1 MDVAFFRTHVLT
13 KGLSHAEL
21 ERLQNHLTE
30 SEFQPGEKLLAE
42 GTATNGLFIVV
53 EGQVRV
59 MKKDPGGND
68 REITELEG
76 PTVLGELELISDEA
90 GMATVQAVSA
100 VSALVLSTE
109 AFETLVNEGDSVA
122 SKITRNIAR
131 VVIHRLSETN
141 TRMVA
146 LFALMNT

>member
-21 ERLQNHLTE
+21 ERLQAQLSE
-30 SEFQPGEKLLAE
+30 SQFQPGEKLLAE

-68 REITELEG
+68 REIAELEG
-76 PTVLGELELISDEA
+76 PTVLGELELISDEP
-90 GMATVQAVSA
+90 GMATAQAVSA
-100 VSALVLSTE
+100 VRALVLPTE
-109 AFETLVNEGDSVA
+109 AFEKLVNDGDSVA
-122 SKITRNIAR
+122 TKITRNIAR

-141 TRMVA
+141 SRIVA